1 LAEKKDLQEYREPM
15 MRLNHSGYQ
24 VKVATLLQLAVFVF
38 AGGGAFGLVK
48 YQLNNLETKLVVTP
62 ASVQKSVDDMNGVIQ
77 AQLHDIKIQAEVARK
92 ERTADIKELER
103 RVAHNETENA
113 RIGQQVSNL
122 ERLIE
127 DIRDLLRRAEAAKGK
142 PKGIEG

>member
-1 LAEKKDLQEYREPM
+1 M
-15 MRLNHSGYQ
+15 MRINHSGYQ

-62 ASVQKSVDDMNGVIQ
+62 ASVQKSVDDMNRVIQ
-77 AQLHDIKIQAEVARK
+77 TQLNDIKIQAEVARK

-127 DIRDLLRRAEAAKGK
+127 DVRDLLRRAEAVEGK
-142 PKGIEG
+142 PKGIKG

>member
-1 LAEKKDLQEYREPM
+1 LAEKDLQEYREPM
-15 MRLNHSGYQ
+15 MRINHSGYQ

-62 ASVQKSVDDMNGVIQ
+62 ASVQKSVDDMNRVIQ
-77 AQLHDIKIQAEVARK
+77 TQLNDIKIQAEVARK

-127 DIRDLLRRAEAAKGK
+127 DVRDLLRRAEAVEGK
-142 PKGIEG
+142 PKGIKG

>member
-1 LAEKKDLQEYREPM
+1 MAEKDLQEYREPM
-15 MRLNHSGYQ
+15 MRINHSGYQ
-24 VKVATLLQLAVFVF
+24 VKVATLLQIAVFVF

-62 ASVQKSVDDMNGVIQ
+62 ASVQKSVDDMNKVIQ
-77 AQLHDIKIQAEVARK
+77 SQLNDLKLQAEVARK

-127 DIRDLLRRAEAAKGK
+127 DVRDLLRRAEAVEGK
-142 PKGIEG
+142 PKGIRG